1 MFRKVWPSMH
11 RNAALFTIAA
21 WSSIG
26 LTHIT
31 VSTAVAQ
38 VMLQQP
44 AMSNFSVN
52 TTVSVP
58 DRGGAYLGGLH
69 RAGAGH
75 KSFGPFRP
83 GTATGVFRESQSL
96 TSHVYIHD
104 FQTMDRL
111 LLETA
116 RRQAPDHSRRVTGR
130 SAAAYGVLAA
140 RKPDRYKAG
149 VLSNPRFRAVRGTP
163 PSRKIPA
170 TKDRSAVASRALQLG
185 RNALLR
191 GRPSLARLH
200 FQMAARYGSSEAA
213 TRLTDVERMLSQSTA
228 PKR

>member
-1 MFRKVWPSMH
+1 MR
-11 RNAALFTIAA
+11 RNAVLTIAA

-26 LTHIT
+26 LTPLS

-44 AMSNFSVN
+44 AVSNFSVN

-58 DRGGAYLGGLH
+58 DRGGAYLGGLQ

-83 GTATGVFRESQSL
+83 GTATGVFRDSQSI

-104 FQTMDRL
+104 FETMDRL

-116 RRQAPDHSRRVTGR
+116 RRQAPDRSLQVTGR
-130 SAAAYGVLAA
+130 SAAAYRLLAA
-140 RKPDRYKAG
+140 RKSDRHKAG
-149 VLSNPRFRAVRGTP
+149 VLSNGRFHAGRGTP
-163 PSRKIPA
+163 PSREIPA
-170 TKDRSAVASRALQLG
+170 TKDRSAVAARALQLG

-213 TRLTDVERMLSQSTA
+213 TRLADVERTLSQSTV